1 MNWESDALLIDVNS
15 IKEINC
21 NFEWFLLWFWG
32 ALGWLVE
39 AELDT
44 FATSKSHLR
53 HELVRQ
59 LTETQNTEK
68 KISYCVTK
76 GSATHWKGLQKQNWK
91 YYKQNS
97 NTFGVSSRNLTP
109 NTWQASII
117 NKTTSSSKKKLA
129 SLNKISP
136 PPPFQRSL
144 RRWRWTAVVGRW
156 TLRPTKIHGFTI
168 FYLLSF
174 YLSLYCVWAA
184 VAERWT
190 LRPPLSNLKGKIT

>member
-1 MNWESDALLIDVNS
+1 MIFALIS
-15 IKEINC
+15 RC
-21 NFEWFLLWFWG
+21 S
-32 ALGWLVE
+32 WLVE

-53 HELVRQ
+53 HNLVRQ

-91 YYKQNS
+91 SYKQNS
-97 NTFGVSSRNLTP
+97 NTFGVSRNLTF
-109 NTWQASII
+109 NTWGASLIYKI
-117 NKTTSSSKKKLA
+117 TSSSKKKLA

-144 RRWRWTAVVGRW
+144 RRWKWTAVVGRW
-156 TLRPTKIHGFTI
+156 TLRPKKYMDSQF
-168 FYLLSF
+168 LSF
-174 YLSLYCVWAA
+174 IFLSLFKLCRSCCGRALG
-184 VAERWT
+184 AE
-190 LRPPLSNLKGKIT
+190 RPPLSNLKGKITHHAMIWYIMVRSARKKNGELGK